1 MHLNIP
7 FVLVQ
12 HRHISYGAHFPEFH
26 ASLLVLL
33 VKMHEKV
40 GPVADMS
47 MLNKDKRKQTKAVE
61 LEDIRDQKVSV
72 FPEFH
77 ASLLVLLVKMH
88 EIERSEAVQ

>member
-1 MHLNIP
+1 
-7 FVLVQ
+7 
-12 HRHISYGAHFPEFH
+12 
-26 ASLLVLL
+26 
-33 VKMHEKV
+33 
-40 GPVADMS
+40 

-72 FPEFH
+72 EQDNGLQDFH